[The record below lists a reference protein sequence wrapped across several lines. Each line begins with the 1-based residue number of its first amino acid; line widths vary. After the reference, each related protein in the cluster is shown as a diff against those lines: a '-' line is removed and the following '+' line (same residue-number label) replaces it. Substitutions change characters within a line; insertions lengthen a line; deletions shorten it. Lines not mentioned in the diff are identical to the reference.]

1 MTALEIMQEDIVE
14 KLAIIVAA
22 DKSGRRT
29 GEHEVLNEMDS
40 IIRRIKKN
48 AAHVRAKRLEA
59 IQVNYLKYRE
69 LFNIADMKEV

>member
-1 MTALEIMQEDIVE
+1 
-14 KLAIIVAA
+14 
-22 DKSGRRT
+22 
-29 GEHEVLNEMDS
+29 MDS